1 MFRNPG
7 IANLFQRIDYIEKMG
22 TGIERIRLELKKA
35 KVPQVQYELMPVY
48 VRAIFPR
55 PEETEKIISKEDL
68 KSGLGEK
75 LVEKLGEN
83 ERKLLMLVVDDKFL
97 TIQIMAQKLGVSTTA
112 VENILKKLKQKGI
125 LMRIGPDKGG
135 YWEVNEK

>member
-1 MFRNPG
+1 MG
-7 IANLFQRIDYIEKMG
+7 QGTVQRAYPMG

-55 PEETEKIISKEDL
+55 PEEAEKSISKEDL
-68 KSGLGEK
+68 KSGLG
-75 LVEKLGEN
+75 EKLGEN

-97 TIQIMAQKLGVSTTA
+97 AIQIMAQKLGVSTTA